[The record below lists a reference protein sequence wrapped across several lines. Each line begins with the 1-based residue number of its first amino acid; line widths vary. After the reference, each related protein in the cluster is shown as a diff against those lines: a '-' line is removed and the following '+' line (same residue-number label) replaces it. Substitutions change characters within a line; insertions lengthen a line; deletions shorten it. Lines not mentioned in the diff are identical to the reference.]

1 METTCSKKGLNLL
14 VNQKY
19 YGVIATV
26 AILLALA
33 IVVGMIALSGNTTLT
48 GGTSLT
54 QPDYVSKVFDKNTV
68 IQINIEANQQDW
80 DNMLENASREE
91 YISVDITVNGEKF
104 QNVGIR
110 TKGNASLMTAQSS
123 GTDKFSFK
131 VDFGQYIK
139 NQTMHGLEEMALNN
153 MIGDSTYMKEY
164 LSYEM
169 FSELGVP
176 TPAYAYANISVN
188 GQQWGLYIANEVVE
202 ESFLSRYY
210 GTTGGNLYKP
220 ETSEMGGGGNGDRP
234 DMGDFPQFGDMPN
247 MDNFPQNGEMPQM
260 GDFPQNGEMPQMG
273 DFPQNG
279 DMPQMGDFPQNGE
292 MPQMGDFPQN
302 GQMPQNGDMPQM
314 GDFPQNGEM
323 PQMGNTPQNG
333 DMPQNGDASKNQNNN
348 QNNNQSN
355 NQNNNNNNNQGNSES
370 SGRPGGNNRNPMGGG
385 MDFMGNSKGT
395 NLVYKDDN
403 ISSYSGIFD
412 YTKTESTTDSDKKRV
427 IEMIKNLN
435 EGTNLEEYLNV
446 EEILKYF
453 AANTFL
459 VNLDSYAGSMKHNYY
474 LYENTNGT
482 FEIIPWDLHLSF
494 ASFQMQDGQKAVN
507 FPIDAPVT
515 DTMENSPL
523 ISKLLEVD
531 EYKEQYHNYLEQL
544 ISNYIDSGKY
554 EQTIKNITELIDEY
568 VKEDTR
574 HFYSYDEYKTAINE
588 LKTFGKDRTT
598 SIKAQLAGEQP
609 SDSYGNIETTF
620 NVQSLGSIGG
630 GGGMGG
636 GPWGDNKRENAQQ
649 QQDTTGQNNAQSNRE
664 KQTTQGNAKESQ
676 ASGGKQD
683 TRVNAKEAQTSGG
696 QQTTQSSA
704 QPNKAGD
711 GQAATKQNTRGGQL
725 QTSDG
730 KQTIQGSAQSKQT
743 SDGPQTSQ
751 GRNNQQNSQGV
762 MPQMGQMPDSQTM
775 QKAMEIIKAAN
786 GNELSYDQTA
796 QLIELGIDENM
807 IPMLTQTSKQGLNGM
822 RPGALQNGRQ
832 SNQTQ
837 NTKEGNFR
845 TNGQVPDWMKNGPM
859 AGEMPGK
866 DGAPNASGNASVKSQ
881 LIIAGSSLIVLV
893 IGLLVVTRF
902 KRRRFRA

>member
-54 QPDYVSKVFDKNTV
+54 QPDYVSKVFNKNTV

-80 DNMLENASREE
+80 DNMLENASKEE

-202 ESFLSRYY
+202 ESFINRYY

-220 ETSEMGGGGNGDRP
+220 ETSEMGGGGNGNRP
-234 DMGDFPQFGDMPN
+234 DMGNFPQFGEMPN
-247 MDNFPQNGEMPQM
+247 
-260 GDFPQNGEMPQMG
+260 
-273 DFPQNG
+273 
-279 DMPQMGDFPQNGE
+279 
-292 MPQMGDFPQN
+292 
-302 GQMPQNGDMPQM
+302 M

-323 PQMGNTPQNG
+323 PQMGNAPQNG
-333 DMPQNGDASKNQNNN
+333 DMPQNGDESENQNNN

-355 NQNNNNNNNQGNSES
+355 IQNKNNNQDNSES
-370 SGRPGGNNRNPMGGG
+370 GDRLGGKNPMGGG

-412 YTKTESTTDSDKKRV
+412 YTKTDSTTDSDKKRV

-446 EEILKYF
+446 QEILKYF

-474 LYENTNGT
+474 LYENTSGT

-531 EYKEQYHNYLEQL
+531 EYKEQYHKYLEQL

-588 LKTFGKDRTT
+588 MITFGKDRTT

-620 NVQSLGSIGG
+620 NVQSLGSMGG

-636 GPWGDNKRENAQQ
+636 GPWGANKRDDAQQ
-649 QQDTTGQNNAQSNRE
+649 QQNTTDQNNAQSNSE
-664 KQTTQGNAKESQ
+664 KQTTKGSAQPAQ
-676 ASGGKQD
+676 ASDGKQD
-683 TRVNAKEAQTSGG
+683 T
-696 QQTTQSSA
+696 
-704 QPNKAGD
+704 
-711 GQAATKQNTRGGQL
+711 
-725 QTSDG
+725 
-730 KQTIQGSAQSKQT
+730 QGSAQSKQT
-743 SDGPQTSQ
+743 SDGRQDARVNAKDMQNSDGQQITQGSAQPKKAADGQVATKQNTRGGQSQ
-751 GRNNQQNSQGV
+751 ALQSGNNQQNSQGV
-762 MPQMGQMPDSQTM
+762 MPQMGQMPDWETM
-775 QKAMEIIKAAN
+775 QKAIEIIMAAN
-786 GNELSYDQTA
+786 GNELSEDQTA
-796 QLIELGIDENM
+796 QLTELGIDENM
-807 IPMLTQTSKQGLNGM
+807 IPMLTQISQQGFNGM
-822 RPGALQNGRQ
+822 RPDAMQNGQQ
-832 SNQTQ
+832 SDQTQ
-837 NTKEGNFR
+837 NTKEDNFR
-845 TNGQVPDWMKNGPM
+845 TNGQVSDFRQNRPM
-859 AGEMPGK
+859 AGGMSGK
-866 DGAPNASGNASVKSQ
+866 DGAPNAIGNASVKNQ

>member
-33 IVVGMIALSGNTTLT
+33 IVVGMIALSGNTTST

-80 DNMLENASREE
+80 DNMLENASKEE
-91 YISVDITVNGEKF
+91 YISVDITVNGEKYE
-104 QNVGIR
+104 QVGIR

-220 ETSEMGGGGNGDRP
+220 ETSEMGGGGNGNRP
-234 DMGDFPQFGDMPN
+234 DMGDFPQMGEMPQMGD
-247 MDNFPQNGEMPQM
+247 FPQNGEMPQM

-279 DMPQMGDFPQNGE
+279 E

-302 GQMPQNGDMPQM
+302 GGMPQMGNAPQNGVMPQM
-314 GDFPQNGEM
+314 GDFPQNGGM
-323 PQMGNTPQNG
+323 PQMGNAPQNG
-333 DMPQNGDASKNQNNN
+333 DMPQNGDASENQDNNQGNNKNNNQNNN
-348 QNNNQSN
+348 QNNNNKQD
-355 NQNNNNNNNQGNSES
+355 NSES
-370 SGRPGGNNRNPMGGG
+370 GGRPGGKNPMGGG

-446 EEILKYF
+446 QEILKYF

-531 EYKEQYHNYLEQL
+531 EYKEQYHKYLEQL

-554 EQTIKNITELIDEY
+554 EQTINNIAELIDEY

-588 LKTFGKDRTT
+588 LITFGKDRTT

-609 SDSYGNIETTF
+609 SDSYGNIATTF
-620 NVQSLGSIGG
+620 NVESLGSIGG

-636 GPWGDNKRENAQQ
+636 GPWGDNKREDAQQ
-649 QQDTTGQNNAQSNRE
+649 QQNTTGQNNTQSNSG
-664 KQTTQGNAKESQ
+664 KQTTKGNA
-676 ASGGKQD
+676 
-683 TRVNAKEAQTSGG
+683 
-696 QQTTQSSA
+696 
-704 QPNKAGD
+704 QPEKAAD
-711 GQAATKQNTRGGQL
+711 GQAATKQNTKGGQS
-725 QTSDG
+725 QASG
-730 KQTIQGSAQSKQT
+730 GQRAIPQGSAQPEKAADGQTATKQNT
-743 SDGPQTSQ
+743 KGGQSQ
-751 GRNNQQNSQGV
+751 ALQSGNNQQSSQGV
-762 MPQMGQMPDSQTM
+762 MPQMGQMPDWQTM
-775 QKAMEIIKAAN
+775 QKAIEIIMAAN
-786 GNELSYDQTA
+786 GNELSEEQTV
-796 QLIELGIDENM
+796 QLTELGIDENM
-807 IPMLTQTSKQGLNGM
+807 IPMLTQISQQGFNGM
-822 RPGALQNGRQ
+822 RPGAMQNEQQ
-832 SNQTQ
+832 SDQTQ
-837 NTKEGNFR
+837 NTKEDNFR
-845 TNGQVPDWMKNGPM
+845 TNGQVPAWMKNSPM
-859 AGEMPGK
+859 AGGMPEK

-881 LIIAGSSLIVLV
+881 LIIAGSSLIVLI

-902 KRRRFRA
+902 KRRKFQA

>member
-54 QPDYVSKVFDKNTV
+54 QPDYVSKVFNKNTV

-80 DNMLENASREE
+80 DNMLENASKEE

-202 ESFLSRYY
+202 ESFINRYY

-220 ETSEMGGGGNGDRP
+220 ETSEMGGGGNGNRP
-234 DMGDFPQFGDMPN
+234 DMGNFPQFGEMPNMGDFPQNGEMPN
-247 MDNFPQNGEMPQM
+247 MDNFPQNGEMPNM
-260 GDFPQNGEMPQMG
+260 DNFPQNGEMPNMG
-273 DFPQNG
+273 GFPQNRE
-279 DMPQMGDFPQNGE
+279 MPNMGGFPQNGE
-292 MPQMGDFPQN
+292 MPNIDN
-302 GQMPQNGDMPQM
+302 
-314 GDFPQNGEM
+314 FPQNGEM
-323 PQMGNTPQNG
+323 PQMGNAPQNG
-333 DMPQNGDASKNQNNN
+333 DMPQNGDESENQNNN

-355 NQNNNNNNNQGNSES
+355 IQNKNNNQDNSES
-370 SGRPGGNNRNPMGGG
+370 GDRLGGKNPMGGG

-412 YTKTESTTDSDKKRV
+412 YTKTDSTTDSDKKRV

-446 EEILKYF
+446 QEILKYF

-474 LYENTNGT
+474 LYENTSGT

-531 EYKEQYHNYLEQL
+531 EYKEQYHKYLEQL

-588 LKTFGKDRTT
+588 MITFGKDRTT

-620 NVQSLGSIGG
+620 NVQSLGSMGG

-636 GPWGDNKRENAQQ
+636 GPWGANKRDDAQQ
-649 QQDTTGQNNAQSNRE
+649 QQNTTDQNNAQSNSE
-664 KQTTQGNAKESQ
+664 KQTTKG
-676 ASGGKQD
+676 
-683 TRVNAKEAQTSGG
+683 
-696 QQTTQSSA
+696 SA
-704 QPNKAGD
+704 QPAQASD
-711 GQAATKQNTRGGQL
+711 GQQITQGSAQPKKAADGQVATKQNTRGGQSQASGGQQATKQNTRGGQSQSL
-725 QTSDG
+725 QSG
-730 KQTIQGSAQSKQT
+730 
-743 SDGPQTSQ
+743 
-751 GRNNQQNSQGV
+751 NNQQNSQGV
-762 MPQMGQMPDSQTM
+762 MPQMGQMPDWETM
-775 QKAMEIIKAAN
+775 QKAIEIIMAAN
-786 GNELSYDQTA
+786 GNELSEDQTA
-796 QLIELGIDENM
+796 QLTELGIDENM
-807 IPMLTQTSKQGLNGM
+807 IPMLTQISQQGFNGM
-822 RPGALQNGRQ
+822 RPDAMQNGQQ
-832 SNQTQ
+832 SDQTQ
-837 NTKEGNFR
+837 NTKEDNFR
-845 TNGQVPDWMKNGPM
+845 TNGQVSDFRQNRPM
-859 AGEMPGK
+859 AGGMSGK
-866 DGAPNASGNASVKSQ
+866 DGAPNAIGNASVKNQ